1 MQNKGLIKF
10 IAIILALVCIY
21 QLSFTFVANTI
32 QKDAK
37 AYAAAE
43 LKKLTDKREREL
55 KATGTSEIQALD
67 LNQLEVKYLDSL
79 KPEKV
84 FLNFFTYDF
93 VTKNQINKGLDL
105 EGGINVILQIS
116 IKDILVGLSNNSN
129 DPTFNKALADAKAN
143 QKGNQTYID
152 AFFEAF
158 EQAAATSK
166 TKLASP
172 DIFANKNLDGEIDF
186 KMTDDQVKPIIRRK
200 VNESVLSAFEVLRKR
215 IDKFGV
221 TQPNIQQL
229 GESGKILVELPGA
242 KDVDRIKN
250 LLQSTAQLEFWETHQ
265 SDVAFQ
271 YLISA
276 NDLLKSTETAKVEVK
291 ETAKTGIDSLLT
303 DTAKDSAATDLSAN
317 DPLLGKMLSNG
328 GGPVIGYF
336 SPRDTA
342 VINNYLKRS
351 NVVALRPQELRNAKF
366 VWGKPTTLTNDKKE
380 VVPAVELYALK
391 SDRTNQAAISGG
403 VVIDA
408 SATFDQVGKPAV
420 TMQMNGQGAKQWE
433 ELTGRVSQQQ
443 NAIAIVLDNTVYSAP
458 GVSNGAI
465 SGGRSEIT
473 GQFRVEETQD
483 LANVL
488 RAGKLPAKA
497 DIVQSD
503 VVGPSLGQE
512 AIDNGM
518 LSFVIGML
526 LVVLW
531 MILYYGKAGVYA
543 NISLVVN
550 ILFIF
555 GILASLGAVLT
566 LPGIAGIVLTIG
578 MAVDA
583 NVIIYERA
591 KEELAA
597 GKTLEESVDYSYTW
611 KGAMSSIFDA
621 NITTALT
628 ALILLVF
635 GTGPIKGFATTLLI
649 GIGTSLFTSIF
660 ITRIFLD
667 WGVAKGQKLTFSTP
681 MSNNWFTNMNFDFMG
696 KKKIAYIVSSTL
708 VIASLVSLFFINGLN
723 QGVDFVGGRTFQV
736 RFEKEVVASEI
747 SSKLTN
753 EFGTNVEAKTFGT
766 NNQLKI
772 TTKYKVKEEGEGVD
786 KEVNE
791 KLFEG
796 LKGYLPAN
804 ITYEEFVTNYD
815 GKEYGILQATKV
827 GPTVAEDI
835 KTDSYWAVLGSL
847 FVVFVYLLISFR
859 KWQFSLGA
867 VLAVFHDVIIVLG
880 IYSFCYKFMPFNME
894 IDQAFIAAILTVIG
908 YSLNDTVIVFD
919 RVREFL
925 SEHTKGT
932 FNEVVNKSLNT
943 TLSRTMN
950 TSFTTIIVLLAIFI
964 LGGETIRGFVF
975 AILVG
980 IVVGTYSS
988 LFIATPIM
996 ADTINKKEARKKAFE
1011 DAEKK

>member
-10 IAIILALVCIY
+10 IAIILALVCMY

-37 AYAAAE
+37 AYATAE
-43 LKKLTDKREREL
+43 FKKLTDKRERDL

-158 EQAAATSK
+158 EKEAATTK

-186 KMTDDQVKPIIRRK
+186 KMSDDQVKPILRRK

-271 YLISA
+271 YLASV
-276 NDLLKSTETAKVEVK
+276 NDLLKATETAKVEVK
-291 ETAKTGIDSLLT
+291 ETATTGIDSLLT
-303 DTAKDSAATDLSAN
+303 DAAKDSTATASNENNPIFSKLLS
-317 DPLLGKMLSNG
+317 SG

-391 SDRTNQAAISGG
+391 ADRSNQAAISGG
-403 VVIDA
+403 VVVDA
-408 SATFDQVGKPAV
+408 SANFDQVGKPAV
-420 TMQMNGQGAKQWE
+420 TMQMNGKGAKQWE

-443 NAIAIVLDNTVYSAP
+443 NAIAIVLDNVVYSAP
-458 GVSNGAI
+458 GVSSGAI
-465 SGGRSEIT
+465 AGGRSEIT
-473 GQFRVEETQD
+473 GSFTVEETQD

-518 LSFVIGML
+518 ISFIIGML
-526 LVVLW
+526 LVVVW
-531 MILYYGKAGVYA
+531 MILYYGKAGIYA

-597 GKTLEESVDYSYTW
+597 GKSLEESVNYAYTW

-667 WGVAKGQKLTFSTP
+667 WGVAKGQKLTFSTS

-696 KKKIAYIVSSTL
+696 KKKIAYIVSSVL

-747 SSKLTN
+747 SSKLTS

-772 TTKYKVKEEGEGVD
+772 TTKYKVQEEGEGVD

-815 GKEYGILQATKV
+815 GKEYGVLQATKV

-867 VLAVFHDVIIVLG
+867 VAAVFHDVIIVLG